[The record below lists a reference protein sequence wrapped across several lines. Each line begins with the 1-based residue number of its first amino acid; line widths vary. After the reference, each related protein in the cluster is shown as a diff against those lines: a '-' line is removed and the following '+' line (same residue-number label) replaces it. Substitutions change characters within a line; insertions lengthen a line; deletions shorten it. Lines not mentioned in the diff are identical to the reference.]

1 MLNMTIPWWEFILR
15 AVIVFIFLMIVLR
28 ISGKRQIGQLAPFD
42 LVLLLLLSNSVQNS
56 MNGGDNSLVGG
67 LISAASLIL
76 LNLFLGFISSRSKKA
91 EEMIEGHPLILIR
104 NGRCFHK
111 ILTQENISRQ
121 DLDRA
126 IREAGLKE
134 VQDVKLA
141 ILETNGAI
149 SIISH

>member
-15 AVIVFIFLMIVLR
+15 ALIVFIFLMIILR

-76 LNLFLGFISSRSKKA
+76 LNLFFGFISSRSKRA
-91 EEMIEGHPLILIR
+91 EQLIEGHPLILIQ
-104 NGRCFHK
+104 NGKCFLK
-111 ILTQENISRQ
+111 ILAQENISRQ

-126 IREAGLKE
+126 IREAGLRE
-134 VQDVKLA
+134 VRDVKLA
-141 ILETNGAI
+141 ILETNGVI
-149 SIISH
+149 SILSK